1 MQLIIGSQVTLI
13 DKGTQK
19 LFPYGKVL
27 ALLSKFKD
35 ICLDIQWNVNVPAR
49 DNCKILPDTESIALK
64 GFYPREFQQKC
75 IDKFTRTTLTGYIY
89 APTGAGKTNIAAY
102 LIAKRNIRTL
112 FIVPKSDLVRQ
123 TKQRFQSIL
132 DIDPDMIGELSS
144 SKKEFGAPILIT
156 TWQSLNTDASL
167 KQVIEDKYSMII
179 CDEMHKASANVYYD
193 LVSKIPAMYKHGLT
207 ATPYRNNT
215 KNEQRLFELV
225 GDEISQ
231 IDIEELYTN
240 NYLVRPHI
248 YFKDTHYKIDIEKP
262 YLQSLD
268 FNIKLGMLKKNIDKS
283 KKRQERI
290 ITDITNTLQIERKKY
305 NCNRSVIL
313 VNTLD
318 LGILLKETLEKDFH
332 VVYLDANTKAK
343 QREEIFNNLS
353 NALVTDYVL
362 IGTSKLL
369 GEGTD
374 IPSIRNVFCAS
385 PAYPPFEDTARMQ
398 QIIGRAI
405 RPFEEK
411 EKANIIIYNDQTSGW
426 IEKKKENVFNIVC
439 TNVHPKI
446 CTGFSK
452 SPHRV

>member
-13 DKGTQK
+13 DGEIQK

-27 ALLSKFKD
+27 ELLTKFKNICKD
-35 ICLDIQWNVNVPAR
+35 IHWNVNVPER
-49 DNCKILPDTESIALK
+49 DNCKIIDNQECIK
-64 GFYPREFQQKC
+64 IKNFQPRKFQQDC
-75 IDKFTRTTLTGYIY
+75 VDKFTRTTLTGYIY

-112 FIVPKSDLVRQ
+112 FIVPKSDLVKQ
-123 TKQRFQSIL
+123 TKKRFQAIL
-132 DIDPDMIGELSS
+132 DIDPSLIGELSS

-156 TWQSLNTDASL
+156 TWQSLNTESTL
-167 KQVIEDKYSMII
+167 QRVITDKYSQVI
-179 CDEMHKASANVYYD
+179 CDEMHKASANVYYS

-215 KNEQRLFELV
+215 QNEQRLFDLV
-225 GDEISQ
+225 GNEITRV
-231 IDIEELYTN
+231 DISDLYRDKF
-240 NYLVRPHI
+240 LVRPNI
-248 YFKDTHYKIDIEKP
+248 QFKNTNYKIDINQA

-283 KKRQERI
+283 KKRKEI
-290 ITDITNTLQIERKKY
+290 ILNDIKNSLIIEKKDY
-305 NCNRSVIL
+305 GDNRSVIL
-313 VNTLD
+313 VNTLE
-318 LGILLKETLEKDFH
+318 LAQTLKEELSSNYN
-332 VVYLDANTKAK
+332 VIYIDADTKAK
-343 QREEIFNNLS
+343 DRNEIFESL
-353 NALVTDYVL
+353 TEHKIIDYVL

-405 RPFEEK
+405 RPFKDK
-411 EKANIIIYNDQTSGW
+411 ETANIIIYNDETSGW
-426 IEKKKENVFNIVC
+426 IDKKKHHVFNIVYE
-439 TNVHPKI
+439 NVKPL
-446 CTGFSK
+446 
-452 SPHRV
+452 